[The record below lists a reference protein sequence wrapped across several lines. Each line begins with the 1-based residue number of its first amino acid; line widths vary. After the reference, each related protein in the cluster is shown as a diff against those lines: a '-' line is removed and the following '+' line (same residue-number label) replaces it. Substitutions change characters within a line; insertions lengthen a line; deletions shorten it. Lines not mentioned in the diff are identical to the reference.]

1 MKTHKF
7 AFTLALFM
15 IVSAGLL
22 LVLSCGSGSSSSPS
36 PTVRTGSATVTLSDP
51 PTCKIPIGDFTH
63 VWVTVTRVRAHISSS
78 ADGNDGG
85 WVDLADLTANP
96 MQIDL
101 LNIGANTC
109 ALATLGSVSG
119 LPPGNYQQI
128 RLHLLSNNPAAGVAV
143 PAVNNC
149 GSNGYNCVM
158 LPGPVDPE
166 VDPEIH
172 TLLLS
177 SQDQTGIK
185 IPPGHIAGGGISIE
199 AGQTANIN
207 IDFSACAS
215 VIRQGNGKYRLKPTL
230 HAGGVSASTDS
241 ISGRVID
248 NVSGQPIPGATIFVF
263 AEQPDAND
271 ATVDRVIMSRT
282 ADSTAG
288 TFSFCPLPS
297 GNYDIVVAAVSDAGV
312 AYNATVTFGVPTG
325 TAMPDIPLQPE
336 TDTDTSAAQIQGHV
350 STTVD
355 GTTAT
360 GADIAMSAFQQATPS
375 GGSAMNV
382 TIPLLPTS
390 DATFA
395 TDALPACDVGTKCY
409 DYTLSVPGSNPMVG
423 TFDTAGTVYAPPA
436 VGDIPY
442 SLGAQAFVPGGE
454 GTADCSPSTSTTN
467 FLSDG
472 VTPLAV
478 TVGTPVTAQTLAFT
492 GCTTGF

>member
-1 MKTHKF
+1 MKTRKL
-7 AFTLALFM
+7 AFTLTFCLATSL
-15 IVSAGLL
+15 GLL
-22 LVLSCGSGSSSSPS
+22 MVLSCGSGSNTS
-36 PTVRTGSATVTLSDP
+36 PTIRTGSATVTLSDP
-51 PTCKIPIGDFTH
+51 PTCRIPVGDFTN
-63 VWVTVTRVRAHISSS
+63 VWVTVTRVRAHISSTTDES
-78 ADGNDGG
+78 AGG

-101 LNIGANTC
+101 LNIGENTC
-109 ALATLGSVSG
+109 ALANLGSASG

-128 RLHLLSNNPAAGVAV
+128 RLHLLSNNPGSGVAV

-149 GSNGYNCVM
+149 GAAGYNCVVTTGDVAHM
-158 LPGPVDPE
+158 LQ
-166 VDPEIH
+166 
-172 TLLLS
+172 LS

-185 IPPGHIAGGGISIE
+185 IPPGSIAGGGISIE

-215 VIRQGNGKYRLKPTL
+215 VIRQGNGQYRLKPTL
-230 HAGGVSASTDS
+230 HAGEVSLATDS
-241 ISGRVID
+241 INGRVID
-248 NVSGQPIPGATIFVF
+248 NVTGQPIPGATIFVF
-263 AEQPDAND
+263 AEQPDPND

-312 AYNATVTFGVPTG
+312 AYNATITFGVPTG
-325 TAMPDIPLQPE
+325 TSMPDIPLEPE
-336 TDTDTSAAQIQGHV
+336 TGTDTSAAQIQGRV

-360 GADIAMSAFQQATPS
+360 GADITMSAFQVAGAAS
-375 GGSAMNV
+375 MKV

-395 TDALPACDVGTKCY
+395 TDALPACTAGTKCY
-409 DYTLSVPGSNPMVG
+409 DYVLRVPGSNPMVG
-423 TFDTAGTVYAPPA
+423 TFGSTYSPPA
-436 VGDIPY
+436 TTDILY
-442 SLGAQAFVPGGE
+442 IVGAQAFVPGGE
-454 GTADCSPSTSTTN
+454 GTANCSPSSLMTSLDN
-467 FLSDG
+467 ASN
-472 VTPLAV
+472 PLAV
-478 TVGTPVTAQTLAFT
+478 TVGTPVTAETLTFT